1 MVRNKAK
8 DFGMTAD
15 IRGPKAQS
23 EAVRSNGSIN
33 AQPQERLKENR

>member
-8 DFGMTAD
+8 DFGKTAD
-15 IRGPKAQS
+15 IRGPKSQS

-33 AQPQERLKENR
+33 SEPQERLKENR